1 MKNESPGNKTPKG
14 KPETPGNKV
23 QTPKAKGESTEQ
35 KTPKAKEKAKQGA
48 KTPEVKKAENKTPK
62 KEAVTMNGVSL
73 GDRKL
78 TLSVSRFVLIFVCL
92 YLSLRSESSV
102 YLLLF

>member
-1 MKNESPGNKTPKG
+1 M
-14 KPETPGNKV
+14 

-62 KEAVTMNGVSL
+62 KEAVTMNGVSSL
-73 GDRKL
+73 RL
-78 TLSVSRFVLIFVCL
+78 QVNYVCL
-92 YLSLRSESSV
+92 PVCFAISMFV
-102 YLLLF
+102 